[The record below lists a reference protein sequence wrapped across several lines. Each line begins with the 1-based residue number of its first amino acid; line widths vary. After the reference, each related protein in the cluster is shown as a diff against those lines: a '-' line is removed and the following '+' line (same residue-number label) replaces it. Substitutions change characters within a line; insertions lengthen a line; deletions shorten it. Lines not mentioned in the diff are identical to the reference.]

1 MLGWKKNEF
10 DKSGFIGG
18 KEMKKYESKF
28 VETKREL
35 IYIAIL
41 TLVIAFM
48 DISGIPSALF
58 VNTHI
63 ADIEPFYFT
72 LMINFLII
80 GIIVYMYLKKLCP
93 NWKLGL
99 GKTGFAVGFKKYGV
113 IGVVIAIVGFVA
125 FYVGLMPFDSQ
136 PSVVKMLVEGVIYY
150 VGVAIIEELYVRGL
164 LLNLIE
170 KIFSKSKNKMVIS
183 VVLSSAI
190 FGLGHIFGTLGQPLF
205 VIVSKVVWTIGM
217 GIFLGMV
224 YKKTTNLWLPILIH
238 FLINVCALPYCF
250 SSINGYADMTLY
262 IVVPAYII
270 LGIYSLIEL
279 KKESSAIHD
288 NFYEN

>member
-1 MLGWKKNEF
+1 MN
-10 DKSGFIGG
+10 
-18 KEMKKYESKF
+18 KF
-28 VETKREL
+28 TKANKEL

-41 TLVIAFM
+41 TLIIAFM

-58 VNTHI
+58 VNIQI

-80 GIIVYMYLKKLCP
+80 GMIAYPYLKILCP
-93 NWKLGL
+93 DWKLGL
-99 GKTGFAVGFKKYGV
+99 GKTGFVVGFKKYGV
-113 IGVVIAIVGFVA
+113 IGILIAIVGFVA
-125 FYVGLMPFDSQ
+125 FYVGLMPFDRQ
-136 PSVVKMLVEGVIYY
+136 PSVAKVLVEGIIYY
-150 VGVAIIEELYVRGL
+150 VGVALIEELYVRGL

-170 KIFSKSKNKMVIS
+170 KIFSMSKYKTVIA
-183 VVLSSAI
+183 VVLSSLI
-190 FGLGHIFGTLGQPLF
+190 FGFGHIFGTLGQPLP

-224 YKKTTNLWLPILIH
+224 YKKTKNLWLPVLFH

-250 SSINGYADMTLY
+250 SNINGYADMTLY
-262 IVVPAYII
+262 IIVPAYVI

-279 KKESSAIHD
+279 KKEA
-288 NFYEN
+288 

>member
-1 MLGWKKNEF
+1 MN
-10 DKSGFIGG
+10 
-18 KEMKKYESKF
+18 KF
-28 VETKREL
+28 TKANKEL

-41 TLVIAFM
+41 TLIIAFM

-58 VNTHI
+58 VNIQI

-72 LMINFLII
+72 LMLNFLII
-80 GIIVYMYLKKLCP
+80 GMIAYPYLKILCP
-93 NWKLGL
+93 DWKLGL
-99 GKTGFAVGFKKYGV
+99 GKTGFVVGFKKYGV
-113 IGVVIAIVGFVA
+113 IGILIAIVGFVA

-136 PSVVKMLVEGVIYY
+136 SVVKVLVEGVIYY

-224 YKKTTNLWLPILIH
+224 YKKTKNLWLPVLFH

-262 IVVPAYII
+262 IIVPAYVI

-279 KKESSAIHD
+279 KKEA
-288 NFYEN
+288 

>member
-1 MLGWKKNEF
+1 MN
-10 DKSGFIGG
+10 
-18 KEMKKYESKF
+18 KF
-28 VETKREL
+28 TKANKEL

-41 TLVIAFM
+41 TLIIAFM

-58 VNTHI
+58 VNTQI

-72 LMINFLII
+72 LMLNSLII
-80 GIIVYMYLKKLCP
+80 GMIAYPYLKILCP
-93 NWKLGL
+93 DWKLGL
-99 GKTGFAVGFKKYGV
+99 GKTGFVVGFKKYGV
-113 IGVVIAIVGFVA
+113 IGILIAIVGFVA
-125 FYVGLMPFDSQ
+125 FYVGLMPFDRQ
-136 PSVVKMLVEGVIYY
+136 PSVAKVLVEGIIYY
-150 VGVAIIEELYVRGL
+150 VGVALIEELYVRGL

-170 KIFSKSKNKMVIS
+170 KIFSMSKYKTVIA
-183 VVLSSAI
+183 VVLSSLI
-190 FGLGHIFGTLGQPLF
+190 FGFGHIFGTLGQPLP

-224 YKKTTNLWLPILIH
+224 YKKTKNLWLPVLFH

-262 IVVPAYII
+262 IIVPAYVI

-279 KKESSAIHD
+279 KKEA
-288 NFYEN
+288 

>member
-1 MLGWKKNEF
+1 MNKFTKANKKP
-10 DKSGFIGG
+10 
-18 KEMKKYESKF
+18 
-28 VETKREL
+28 

-41 TLVIAFM
+41 TLIIAFM

-58 VNTHI
+58 VNIQI

-80 GIIVYMYLKKLCP
+80 GMIAYPYLKILCP
-93 NWKLGL
+93 DWKLGL
-99 GKTGFAVGFKKYGV
+99 GKRGFAVGFKKYGV
-113 IGVVIAIVGFVA
+113 IGILIAIVGFVA
-125 FYVGLMPFDSQ
+125 FYVGLMPFDRQ
-136 PSVVKMLVEGVIYY
+136 PSVAKVLVEGIIYY

-170 KIFSKSKNKMVIS
+170 KIFSMSKYKTVIA
-183 VVLSSAI
+183 VVLSSII
-190 FGLGHIFGTLGQPLF
+190 FGFGHIFGTLGQPLP
-205 VIVSKVVWTIGM
+205 VIVSKVVWTVGM

-224 YKKTTNLWLPILIH
+224 YKKTKNLWLPVLFH

-250 SSINGYADMTLY
+250 SSISGYADMTLY
-262 IVVPAYII
+262 IIVPAYII

-279 KKESSAIHD
+279 KKEV
-288 NFYEN
+288 